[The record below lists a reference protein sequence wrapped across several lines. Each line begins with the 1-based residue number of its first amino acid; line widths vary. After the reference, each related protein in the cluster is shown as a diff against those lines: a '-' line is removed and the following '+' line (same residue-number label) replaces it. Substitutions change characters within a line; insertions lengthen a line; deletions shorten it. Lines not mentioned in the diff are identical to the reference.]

1 MGTEARALGP
11 WVLGL
16 GRLPAVADH
25 VCAISTESET
35 ELFSANKKSS
45 GNPSRGQLFSSEIG
59 SSRIRRGKPKN
70 VNVKS

>member
-25 VCAISTESET
+25 VCAISTESEI
-35 ELFSANKKSS
+35 ELLSVNKKSAV
-45 GNPSRGQLFSSEIG
+45 NPSRGQLFSSEIG
-59 SSRIRRGKPKN
+59 SCRIRRGEPKTLM
-70 VNVKS
+70 